1 MRIAQFE
8 AGNTGRGQIIQEF
21 IEILKSFVF
30 LQKNANFFSRGA
42 TQPGM
47 YFKMYLW
54 LYCRDQI
61 GGGYGKLGE
70 TI

>member
-1 MRIAQFE
+1 
-8 AGNTGRGQIIQEF
+8 
-21 IEILKSFVF
+21 
-30 LQKNANFFSRGA
+30 
-42 TQPGM
+42 M

-70 TI
+70 TIQEAGAGVQQ